1 MHKTAMRW
9 SGLARVAGALVHR
22 QGDLLLAINPSVRRS
37 CPWLQEESETHE
49 DSLRKG
55 GCT

>member
-9 SGLARVAGALVHR
+9 SGLALVAGARVHR
-22 QGDLLLAINPSVRRS
+22 QGHVLLAINPSVRRS

-49 DSLRKG
+49 DCLRKG
-55 GCT
+55 GRT